1 MANMMISNSILCE
14 IRIDGTVAT
23 GARIPFSENQKISSN
38 DFEKKY
44 LVYGL
49 FVYNRTQLAV
59 SPSNRQTLA
68 DNSGLAI
75 TLMTGNTEKIYYA
88 PLNQFSTFLN
98 GGYFY
103 EIESFI
109 INYPACYLTI
119 LDTTTV
125 ITGQSLCFSLLY
137 KNRK

>member
-1 MANMMISNSILCE
+1 MIISNSILCE

-49 FVYNRTQLAV
+49 FVYNQTQLAV
-59 SPSNRQTLA
+59 SPSNRTVLA
-68 DNSGLAI
+68 SNAGLAI
-75 TLMTGNTEKIYYA
+75 TLMTGNTEKVFYS
-88 PLNQFSTFLN
+88 PLNQYSTFLN
-98 GGYFY
+98 GGIFY
-103 EIESFI
+103 DIEPFV
-109 INYPACYLTI
+109 INYPACYLTV
-119 LDTTTV
+119 LDTTTT
-125 ITGQSLCFSLLY
+125 ITGQSVCFSLLF